1 MIVLFNPLSTTPG
14 KQPLPLSLMSLAA
27 VLERGDVDSESEVG
41 VKGRTQRSDPKVG
54 AEGRTQR
61 SDPEVGAEGRTQRS
75 DPKVGAEGR
84 VGSLIPWTLV
94 DGNVVPDP
102 AAEIIARLSVASS
115 SDVSLLAVS
124 VMPGPQLTQAVAV
137 CARVKAALPHVPI
150 VWGGYFPTQHVDTV
164 LRAPYVDFVIRSQ
177 GERSLLQLIAVL
189 QTRGLL
195 NSVGG
200 LSWKADGDHIVNNPV
215 QPLTNLDDLP
225 ELPYH
230 RVDMERYIHK
240 NYLGARTVAHNSSF
254 GCPFACSF
262 CAVVAMSNRRWL
274 AQSPARLERVMRR
287 LVSTYRVDAVQMHD
301 MDFFISEA
309 RTAEFASRIAGLG
322 LRWWGLGRV
331 DTQMQYR
338 DATWTAMAR
347 SGLKM
352 IFSGADS
359 GADAT
364 LEQMNK
370 GGKSSAALTLELA
383 CRMRSYGIVPE
394 FSFVLGCPPDP
405 VKDVESTFDFIRR
418 VKQINP
424 ATEIVLYTYT
434 PVPLD
439 GGLYTEARRLG
450 FSFPETL
457 EQWASPEWER
467 LSMRRGDGIPWM
479 ERSTGHIRQ
488 RVRDFERVVNAF
500 YPTVTDLRLTGWRRA
515 ALRAAGGIRY
525 RLKWYRAPYELR
537 VLNRLVQY
545 QRPET
550 TGF

>member
-1 MIVLFNPLSTTPG
+1 MIVLFNPISTSPG

-27 VLERGDVDSESEVG
+27 VLETPTSEV
-41 VKGRTQRSDPKVG
+41 KPQRSDLR
-54 AEGRTQR
+54 GRTSEVR
-61 SDPEVGAEGRTQRS
+61 SSCQT
-75 DPKVGAEGR
+75 
-84 VGSLIPWTLV
+84 LWTLV
-94 DGNVVPDP
+94 DGNLVPDP
-102 AAEIIARLSVASS
+102 GAEIIARLTAVPRTLTP
-115 SDVSLLAVS
+115 LLAVS
-124 VMPGPQLTQAVAV
+124 VMPGPQLSQAVAV
-137 CARVKAALPHVPI
+137 CTRVRKELPHVPI
-150 VWGGYFPTQHVDTV
+150 VWGGYFPTQHAETV

-177 GERSLLQLIAVL
+177 GERALLQLIEVL
-189 QTRGLL
+189 KSGGLL
-195 NSVGG
+195 NTVGG
-200 LSWKADGDHIVNNPV
+200 LSWKADGATASAGQPPEIVNNPV

-230 RVDMERYIHK
+230 RVNMARYIHK
-240 NYLGARTVAHNSSF
+240 NYLGERTVAHNSSF

-274 AQSPARLERVMRR
+274 AQSPARLERVMRH
-287 LVSTYRVDAVQMHD
+287 LVSSYRVDAVQMHD

-309 RTAEFASRIAGLG
+309 RTAEFAARIADLG
-322 LRWWGLGRV
+322 LRWWALGRV
-331 DTQMQYR
+331 DTLMQYS
-338 DATWTAMAR
+338 DATWDAMAR

-352 IFSGADS
+352 IFSGAES
-359 GADAT
+359 GTDAA
-364 LEQMNK
+364 LAQMNK

-383 CRMRSYGIVPE
+383 RRMRRYGIIPE

-405 VKDVESTFDFIRR
+405 RADVETTFDFIRR

-439 GGLYTEARRLG
+439 GSLYTEAKRLG
-450 FSFPETL
+450 FAFPETL
-457 EQWASPEWER
+457 EQWASPEWEQ

-479 ERSTGHIRQ
+479 DRSSGNIRR

-515 ALRAAGGIRY
+515 ALKAAGGIRY
-525 RLKWYRAPYELR
+525 GLKWYTAPYELR
-537 VLNRLVQY
+537 ALNRLMRY